1 MRRDVPPV
9 VRDRAP
15 RIIDPSRGGS
25 PAHPEIVAYSMG
37 RASPRPLGLRMPT
50 KGRNLA
56 GVTVALVTPVLDGEV
71 DEEGLRRLVEWHIEQ
86 GTPILSPVGTTGESP
101 TLSHEE
107 HERVIARVID
117 TVAGRARVMAGT
129 GSNSTAEAIRLTR
142 FAARAGADAAL
153 SVAPY
158 YNRPNQEGLY
168 RHFAAIAEATDLP
181 IVLYNI
187 PARTGRNVEPETV
200 ERLARIGPIVAVKE
214 ASGSLDQ
221 VSELL
226 ARTDLTI
233 LSGDDSLTLPMLSV
247 GAEGVVSV
255 VGNLVP
261 REVMA
266 MVEAYRSG
274 SVEEARR
281 CHARLFPLG
290 RDLLGLAP
298 NPIPVKA
305 ALALLG
311 RCRDEVRLPLC
322 PLDERG
328 RGAVRD
334 NLVRQGLLTMS
345 P

>member
-1 MRRDVPPV
+1 
-9 VRDRAP
+9 
-15 RIIDPSRGGS
+15 
-25 PAHPEIVAYSMG
+25 
-37 RASPRPLGLRMPT
+37 MPT
-50 KGRNLA
+50 KGRIFA
-56 GVTVALVTPVLDGEV
+56 GCTVALVTPFRDGAV
-71 DEEGLRRLVEWHIEQ
+71 DEPGLRRLVEWQIEQ
-86 GTPILSPVGTTGESP
+86 GTPVLSPVGTTGESP

-107 HERVIARVID
+107 HERVIALVVEA
-117 TVAGRARVMAGT
+117 VAGRAKVMAGT

-153 SVAPY
+153 SVTPY

-168 RHFAAIAEATDLP
+168 RHFAAIAESVDLP
-181 IVLYNI
+181 LVLYNI

-200 ERLARIGPIVAVKE
+200 ERLARVGPIVAVKE

-221 VSELL
+221 VSELV

-261 REVMA
+261 RDVAA
-266 MVEAYRSG
+266 MIEAYRG
-274 SVEEARR
+274 GRVEEARR
-281 CHARLFPLG
+281 WHARLFPLS

-305 ALALLG
+305 ALSLLG
-311 RCRDEVRLPLC
+311 RCGAEVRLPLC
-322 PLDERG
+322 PLDEAALGVVRRG
-328 RGAVRD
+328 
-334 NLVRQGLLTMS
+334 LVRYGLLTES